1 MAKSLPLTPF
11 ERCMLWSDRD
21 DYPCL
26 CIGRVLLE
34 GQLDRQAFES
44 ALLKTLEDHW
54 LLRATV
60 SDGRRKRW
68 IVRNTVLPPIEWQQG
83 PTGRPLPPAPR
94 IDLDRETGLRGV
106 VVQDSHRVE
115 LTLQM
120 HHACCDGAGL
130 LRFFEDLLFHYATDQ
145 SGCRPATAVLPIDP
159 HRLQSRGRYGLTMP
173 KSLKILPRQS
183 VGLIGALQFWRRRPA
198 PLSLPQTPGSIS
210 AKPVSPASTALAVT
224 TEHTIELR
232 KAARRR
238 NVSLNELLA
247 RDFFLTLWD
256 WQAAHGVREDQAWL
270 RMMVPINMRDKSHAT
285 LPALN
290 AVSSIFLDRRPG
302 DVEDETQ
309 LLHSIRD
316 EMEIIRR
323 FELRYTF
330 LLSLWLMQ
338 WIPGALRRS
347 ATNNGRT
354 ISVIFSNAGKLFRRC
369 KLPRIDGFHHAGNLK
384 VLDIEGLAPITSQ
397 TAATLFAFEYNKRL
411 KLNLHFDPR
420 VINQPQAEQLLQ
432 MFHQRTVATTASDT

>member
-1 MAKSLPLTPF
+1 MAKPLPLTPF

-44 ALLKTLEDHW
+44 ALLKTLEYHW

-60 SDGRRKRW
+60 SHGRRKRW
-68 IVRNTVLPPIEWQQG
+68 IVRDASLPPIEWQQG

-130 LRFFEDLLFHYATDQ
+130 LRFFEDLLSHYATEQ
-145 SGCRPATAVLPIDP
+145 SGFKPATAVPPVDP
-159 HRLQSRGRYGLTMP
+159 QRLQSRGRYGFTMS
-173 KSLKILPRQS
+173 KALKILPRQS
-183 VGLIGALQFWRRRPA
+183 VGLIGALQFWRRQPES
-198 PLSLPQTPGSIS
+198 LSLPQTPGTMRAEAVFPSS
-210 AKPVSPASTALAVT
+210 TTLEVSSQNTV
-224 TEHTIELR
+224 ELR

-247 RDFFLTLWD
+247 RDFFLALWD
-256 WQAAHGVREDQAWL
+256 WQAAYGVREDQAWL
-270 RMMVPINMRDKSHAT
+270 RMMIPINMRDKSHAT
-285 LPALN
+285 LPAMN

-323 FELRYTF
+323 FDLRYTF

-384 VLDIEGLAPITSQ
+384 VLDIDGLAPITSQ

-420 VINQPQAEQLLQ
+420 VISDAQAGQLLQ
-432 MFHQRTVATTASDT
+432 IFLQRTVATTATNT